1 MMSKISNIFII
12 SILFLNSCSYEKYEE
27 DSLIP
32 NESISLR
39 ITIQAIKKINQL
51 NTIKITDIQDKMM
64 VNSSLELCFNF
75 NYPINIV
82 YKDNST
88 INITSFSQLI
98 QLILNESQENHMLQ
112 IKYPFSVIMTSNNQ
126 EVSIPNESAFE
137 NLIEECGYFTLA
149 FSEIKEA
156 YIDCFDFNYPV
167 SVIINGNQYN
177 FNDESDAVNLAAT
190 FNQEVNSFNFV
201 YPFTIKK
208 QNNPNINIPDY
219 YTMTTVI
226 AGCN

>member
-1 MMSKISNIFII
+1 
-12 SILFLNSCSYEKYEE
+12 
-27 DSLIP
+27 
-32 NESISLR
+32 
-39 ITIQAIKKINQL
+39 
-51 NTIKITDIQDKMM
+51 M

-88 INITSFSQLI
+88 INVTSFSQLI

-201 YPFTIKK
+201 YPFSIKK

>member
-1 MMSKISNIFII
+1 MMSRISNIFII

-27 DSLIP
+27 YSLIP

-51 NTIKITDIQDKMM
+51 NTIKIIDIQDKMM

-75 NYPINIV
+75 NYPINIQ

-88 INITSFSQLI
+88 INVTSFSQLI

-201 YPFTIKK
+201 YPFSIKK

>member
-1 MMSKISNIFII
+1 MMSRISNIFII

-27 DSLIP
+27 YSLIP

-51 NTIKITDIQDKMM
+51 NTIKIIDIQNKTM

-75 NYPINIV
+75 NYPINIQ

-88 INITSFSQLI
+88 INVTSFSQLI

-201 YPFTIKK
+201 YPFSIKK

>member
-88 INITSFSQLI
+88 INVTSFSQLI

-201 YPFTIKK
+201 YPFSIKK

>member
-1 MMSKISNIFII
+1 MMSKISSIFII

-88 INITSFSQLI
+88 INVTSFSQLI

>member
-51 NTIKITDIQDKMM
+51 NTIKITDVQDKMM

-88 INITSFSQLI
+88 INVTSFSQLI

-201 YPFTIKK
+201 YPFSIKK

>member
-88 INITSFSQLI
+88 INVTSFSQLI

>member
-1 MMSKISNIFII
+1 MMSRISNIFII

-27 DSLIP
+27 DSIIP

-88 INITSFSQLI
+88 INVTSFSQLI
-98 QLILNESQENHMLQ
+98 QLILNESQENHMSQ
-112 IKYPFSVIMTSNNQ
+112 IKYPFSVIMASNNQ
-126 EVSIPNESAFE
+126 EVSILNESAFE

-167 SVIINGNQYN
+167 SVFINGNQYN

-201 YPFTIKK
+201 YPFSIKK

-226 AGCN
+226 ASCN

>member
-1 MMSKISNIFII
+1 MMSRISNIFII

-88 INITSFSQLI
+88 INVTSFSQLI
-98 QLILNESQENHMLQ
+98 QLILNESQENHMSQ
-112 IKYPFSVIMTSNNQ
+112 IKYPFSVIMASNNQ
-126 EVSIPNESAFE
+126 EVSILNESAFE

-201 YPFTIKK
+201 YPFSIKK

-226 AGCN
+226 ASCN

>member
-51 NTIKITDIQDKMM
+51 NTIKITDVQDKMM

-88 INITSFSQLI
+88 INVTSFSQLI

-201 YPFTIKK
+201 YPFTIKQ

>member
-1 MMSKISNIFII
+1 MMSRISYIFII

-27 DSLIP
+27 DSIIP

-51 NTIKITDIQDKMM
+51 NTIKIIDIQDKMM

-88 INITSFSQLI
+88 INVTSFSQLI

-201 YPFTIKK
+201 YPFSIKK